1 MSNKK
6 EKKNTAKTLKKTP
19 KNRKTLMLKLDNG
32 VEVPARTVYVKD
44 NIKCFKFNDVE
55 INKIRVSEQR
65 LYSKQHNAY
74 KYYVI
79 YEHDNEYIP
88 LRVTLKD
95 VVGYYDVYNDSKKMN
110 FKINDGLSD
119 EPYHKLTNIFSHIEE
134 KLNITFNDFTF
145 KKKGEEYFKIKVS
158 NETCFKADIKSTL
171 ILKEGKVIPEENKT
185 ICFLQYET

>member
-1 MSNKK
+1 
-6 EKKNTAKTLKKTP
+6 
-19 KNRKTLMLKLDNG
+19 MLKLDNG

-44 NIKCFKFNDVE
+44 NIKCFKINDVE
-55 INKIRVSEQR
+55 VNKIRVSEQR

-110 FKINDGLSD
+110 FKINHGLSD
-119 EPYHKLTNIFSHIEE
+119 ESYHKLTNILSHIEE

-145 KKKGEEYFKIKVS
+145 KKK
-158 NETCFKADIKSTL
+158 AKSTL
-171 ILKEGKVIPEENKT
+171 KLKYLMKHALKKILN
-185 ICFLQYET
+185 LL

>member
-1 MSNKK
+1 
-6 EKKNTAKTLKKTP
+6 
-19 KNRKTLMLKLDNG
+19 MLKLDNG

-95 VVGYYDVYNDSKKMN
+95 VVGYYDIYNDSKKMN

-119 EPYHKLTNIFSHIEE
+119 ESYHKLTNIFSHIEE
-134 KLNITFNDFTF
+134 KLNITF
-145 KKKGEEYFKIKVS
+145 
-158 NETCFKADIKSTL
+158 
-171 ILKEGKVIPEENKT
+171 
-185 ICFLQYET
+185 

>member
-6 EKKNTAKTLKKTP
+6 EKKNTAKNIKKTP
-19 KNRKTLMLKLDNG
+19 KTLMLKLDNG

-44 NIKCFKFNDVE
+44 NIKYFKFNDVE

-88 LRVTLKD
+88 LRVTLKG

-145 KKKGEEYFKIKVS
+145 KKKE
-158 NETCFKADIKSTL
+158 KSTL
-171 ILKEGKVIPEENKT
+171 KLKYLMKHALKQILN
-185 ICFLQYET
+185 LL

>member
-44 NIKCFKFNDVE
+44 NIKCVKFNDVE

-95 VVGYYDVYNDSKKMN
+95 VVGYYD
-110 FKINDGLSD
+110 G
-119 EPYHKLTNIFSHIEE
+119 H
-134 KLNITFNDFTF
+134 
-145 KKKGEEYFKIKVS
+145 
-158 NETCFKADIKSTL
+158 
-171 ILKEGKVIPEENKT
+171 
-185 ICFLQYET
+185 